1 VQLTSTISRSLQARG
16 KGDLSM
22 KAVRLGAF
30 GGPDVLRLEQIDVPK
45 PGDGEVLIQ
54 IKACGVC
61 YLDVIVR
68 SGMRSRA
75 KLPLTLGHE
84 IAGVVVEAGA
94 GTKLFKSGDRVAST
108 YRIACGFCRYCR
120 GGHGEICDNRR
131 GVGEHRDGG
140 YAEYVALPE
149 SVLATI
155 PAAVPFEQACVCG
168 CVVGAVYNAVVK
180 SAKVRP
186 GESVVVTGA
195 GGGVGTHAI
204 QLSRLAGGRVIAI
217 TSSADKAD
225 RIRAL
230 GAQDVVVVQ
239 RGQEWSAEVK
249 KLTDGRGAEV
259 VIEGVGSA
267 TFPSSFRALAKG
279 GRLVFV
285 GEISGQPAQFNAAL
299 MIYKEAWLTG
309 AQSANAEE
317 LTQVLNLTASGGIQ
331 PVIGQVLPLEEASRA
346 HQLLANQTNFGR
358 VVLSVG

>member
-1 VQLTSTISRSLQARG
+1 
-16 KGDLSM
+16 
-22 KAVRLGAF
+22 
-30 GGPDVLRLEQIDVPK
+30 
-45 PGDGEVLIQ
+45 LIQ
-54 IKACGVC
+54 VKACGVC

-84 IAGVVVEAGA
+84 ISGVVVEAGPGA
-94 GTKLFKSGDRVAST
+94 MLFKAGDRVAST
-108 YRIACGFCRYCR
+108 YRIACGHCRYCR

-149 SVLATI
+149 SVLAT
-155 PAAVPFEQACVCG
+155 VPDVVSFDKACVCG

-180 SAKVRP
+180 SARVRP
-186 GESVVVTGA
+186 GEVVLVTGA

-204 QLSRLAGGRVIAI
+204 QLSRLAGGHVIAV
-217 TSSADKAD
+217 TTSADKAE

-230 GAQDVVVVQ
+230 GANEVLVVQ
-239 RGQEWSAEVK
+239 RGQEWSADVK

-279 GRLVFV
+279 GRMVFV
-285 GEISGQPAQFNAAL
+285 GEISGEPVQFNAAL

-317 LTQVLNLTASGGIQ
+317 LTQVLNLAAAGGIQ

-346 HQLLANQTNFGR
+346 HELLASQANFGR
-358 VVLSVG
+358 IVLSVG

>member
-1 VQLTSTISRSLQARG
+1 
-16 KGDLSM
+16 M
-22 KAVRLGAF
+22 KAVRLKEFGA
-30 GGPDVLRLEQIDVPK
+30 PDVLKLDDVDVPR
-45 PGDGEVLIQ
+45 PSDGEVLIEV
-54 IKACGVC
+54 KACGVC

-84 IAGVVVEAGA
+84 IAGVVTETGP
-94 GTKLFKSGDRVAST
+94 GTKVFKTGDRVAST
-108 YRIACGFCRYCR
+108 YRIACGHCRYCR

-149 SVLATI
+149 SVLASV
-155 PAAVPFEQACVCG
+155 PDAVPFEKACICG
-168 CVVGAVYNAVVK
+168 CVVGAVYNGVVK
-180 SAKVRP
+180 SANVRP
-186 GESVVVTGA
+186 GEVVVVTGA
-195 GGGVGTHAI
+195 GGGVGTHAVQI
-204 QLSRLAGGRVIAI
+204 SALAGGHVIAI
-217 TSSADKAD
+217 TSSPDKAD

-230 GAQDVVVVQ
+230 GARDVLVVE
-239 RGQEWSAEVK
+239 RGQEWSADVK

-259 VIEGVGSA
+259 VIESVGSA

-299 MIYKEAWLTG
+299 MIYKEAWMTG
-309 AQSANAEE
+309 VQSANAEE

-331 PVIGQVLPLEEASRA
+331 PVIGEILPLAEASRA
-346 HQLLANQTNFGR
+346 HELLATQSNFGR
-358 VVLSVG
+358 VVLSVR

>member
-1 VQLTSTISRSLQARG
+1 
-16 KGDLSM
+16 
-22 KAVRLGAF
+22 
-30 GGPDVLRLEQIDVPK
+30 
-45 PGDGEVLIQ
+45 
-54 IKACGVC
+54 
-61 YLDVIVR
+61 
-68 SGMRSRA
+68 MRSRA

-84 IAGVVVEAGA
+84 IAGVVAEAGA
-94 GTKLFKSGDRVAST
+94 GTKLFNAGDRVAST
-108 YRIACGFCRYCR
+108 YRIACGYCRYCR
-120 GGHGEICDNRR
+120 GGHSEICDNRR

-149 SVLATI
+149 SVLAAV
-155 PAAVPFEQACVCG
+155 PDAVPFEKACVCG

-204 QLSRLAGGRVIAI
+204 QLSRLAGGHVIAI

-225 RIRAL
+225 RIRDL
-230 GAQDVVVVQ
+230 GAQEVVVVQ

-249 KLTDGRGAEV
+249 RLTGGRGAEV

-317 LTQVLNLTASGGIQ
+317 LTQVLNLVASGGIQ

-346 HQLLANQTNFGR
+346 HQLLASQANFGR

>member
-1 VQLTSTISRSLQARG
+1 
-16 KGDLSM
+16 M
-22 KAVRLGAF
+22 KAVRLEAF
-30 GGPDVLRLEQIDVPK
+30 GTPDVLQLGEVDVPQ
-45 PGDGEVLIQ
+45 PSDGEALIEV
-54 IKACGVC
+54 KACGVC

-84 IAGVVVEAGA
+84 IAGVVVATGP
-94 GTKLFKSGDRVAST
+94 GTKIFKSGDRVAST
-108 YRIACGFCRYCR
+108 YRISCGYCRYCR

-131 GVGEHRDGG
+131 GIGEHRDGG

-149 SVLATI
+149 SVLASV
-155 PAAVPFEQACVCG
+155 PASVPFEKACVCG

-186 GESVVVTGA
+186 GEMVLVTGA
-195 GGGVGTHAI
+195 GGGVGTHAV
-204 QLSRLAGGRVIAI
+204 QLSRLAGGHVIAI

-230 GAQDVVVVQ
+230 GANDVVVVE
-239 RGQEWSAEVK
+239 RGQEWSTEVK

-299 MIYKEAWLTG
+299 MIYKEAWMTG

-317 LTQVLNLTASGGIQ
+317 LTQVLNLAAAGQIQ
-331 PVIGQVLPLEEASRA
+331 PVIGDILPLADASRA
-346 HQLLANQTNFGR
+346 HELLAKQSNFGR

>member
-1 VQLTSTISRSLQARG
+1 MNAI
-16 KGDLSM
+16 
-22 KAVRLGAF
+22 RLKAF
-30 GGPDVLRLEQIDVPK
+30 GAPDALQLEQIDPPT

-54 IKACGVC
+54 VKACGVC

-84 IAGVVVEAGA
+84 IAGVVVDAGP

-108 YRIACGFCRYCR
+108 YRISCGYCRYCR
-120 GGHGEICDNRR
+120 GGHGEICDHRQ
-131 GVGEHRDGG
+131 GIGEHRDGG
-140 YAEYVALPE
+140 YAEFVALPE
-149 SVLATI
+149 SVLASI
-155 PAAVPFEQACVCG
+155 PDSVPFEKACICG
-168 CVVGAVYNAVVK
+168 CVVGAVFNAVVK
-180 SAKVRP
+180 SANVRP
-186 GESVVVTGA
+186 GETVVVTGA
-195 GGGVGTHAI
+195 GGGVGTHAVQI
-204 QLSRLAGGRVIAI
+204 GRLAGARVVAI
-217 TSSADKAD
+217 TSSADKAE

-230 GAQDVVVVQ
+230 GADEVVVVK
-239 RGQEWSAEVK
+239 RGQEWSGEVK

-317 LTQVLNLTASGGIQ
+317 LTQVLNLTAAGGIQ
-331 PVIGQVLPLEEASRA
+331 PVIGEVLPLAQAARA
-346 HQLLANQTNFGR
+346 HQILAEQTNFGR
-358 VVLSVG
+358 VVLAVG